1 MKKQIASILTAA
13 LILSVL
19 SGCSSGTEGSGANSG
34 SSSTS
39 EKTSTSSSSSSFS
52 EETSNS
58 SGDDSEQITGN
69 FIEDVKNAINSAKN
83 VDELNGKLKSVDRQ
97 NRINLVQVFE
107 NLGVFADNAPM
118 TNGDFTISSII
129 YISYDNGLTY
139 ITCWGDKE
147 NNPIPM
153 MLSAVIARADT
164 IERLVTEM
172 NGYNMSLD
180 EEQRLTGISV
190 YTSYENAFN
199 SIGNPIKVFME
210 NGEWVETTGRWDVE
224 GAIRIT
230 YDKDKSWF
238 CLNRKGEIA

>member
-1 MKKQIASILTAA
+1 MKKQITSILTAA

-19 SGCSSGTEGSGANSG
+19 TGCSSGTEGSGANSD
-34 SSSTS
+34 SSSAT
-39 EKTSTSSSSSSFS
+39 EKTSTSSSSFS

-58 SGDDSEQITGN
+58 SSSDSEQITGN

-83 VDELNGKLKSVDRQ
+83 VDELSGKLKNVDRQ
-97 NRINLVQVFE
+97 NRINSVQAFE
-107 NLGVFADNAPM
+107 NLGVFVDNASM
-118 TNGDFTISSII
+118 TDGDFTISSII